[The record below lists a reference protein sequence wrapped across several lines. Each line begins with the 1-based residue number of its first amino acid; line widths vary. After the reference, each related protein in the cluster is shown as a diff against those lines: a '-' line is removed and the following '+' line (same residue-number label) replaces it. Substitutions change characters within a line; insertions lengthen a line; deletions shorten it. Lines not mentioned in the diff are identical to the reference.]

1 MNAAPRPPKT
11 YEDFVQQFPKIGMG
25 WQMIG
30 EAGQHGPLDPKT
42 ARLVKLGLAI
52 GNQREGAVH
61 ANVRKAAAMGIPTEA
76 IYQVVAL
83 AAGTLGLSATVAAYS
98 WVQDALDGTK
108 NG

>member
-1 MNAAPRPPKT
+1 MSTAPRPPQT
-11 YEDFVQQFPKIGMG
+11 YEDFVHQFPRIGQA

-30 EAGQHGPLDPKT
+30 EAGQRGPLDEKT

-61 ANVRKAAAMGIPTEA
+61 ANVRKAIALGISSEA

-83 AAGTLGLSATVAAYS
+83 SAGTLGLSSTVAAYS
-98 WVQDALDGTK
+98 WVQDALDGLQKT
-108 NG
+108 